1 MSNSSAEGL
10 AVFIVIALAL
20 LLVVGCV
27 RKNPLALWIGEVLIM
42 GATLALVKALF
53 GTKGYIRGYTG
64 RPRIR
69 R

>member
-10 AVFIVIALAL
+10 AIFISITLVVL
-20 LLVVGCV
+20 LIVGCV
-27 RKNPLALWIGEVLIM
+27 KKNPLALWVGEVLIM

>member
-10 AVFIVIALAL
+10 VIFVVIALVL
-20 LLVVGCV
+20 LLILGCV
-27 RKNPLALWIGEVLIM
+27 KKNPLALWIGEVLIM
-42 GATLALVKALF
+42 GATFALVKALF
-53 GTKGYIRGYTG
+53 GTRGYIRGYTG